1 MSLMFVRS
9 AISGKTDKETK
20 RRDSMKIQEARMTLS
35 GANNNGNGGFDF
47 DTGLS
52 FQPQVIIPYPF
63 PLIVLI

>member
-1 MSLMFVRS
+1 MFLIFVCS

-52 FQPQVIIPYPF
+52 FQPQVQYPF